1 MSTAANVVLFA
12 DQGEPDW
19 VAQTAYYGNPTGSPN
34 TPNDALVTSTGIAAD
49 SNGNIVGIAVG
60 NDPGAGFGLHCY
72 NKYGGLTQIRVR
84 MPLEVTGGS
93 LFSPEGTAVTLP
105 DGSVKVFYTPT
116 FDDPGGINTTQA
128 FNIFDVN
135 VATGAYTTFAVGRD
149 ANINVISGGGFDGG
163 FTNMTSAGGD
173 SGGNF
178 YGCGFT
184 RRSGPDQYPYLVKYN
199 SAGAVQWTIVLQ
211 PQLQQFTGGGVET
224 ANFGT
229 GAAVT
234 VDNDGN
240 SYVRLRHTTN
250 SQIPTFT
257 EKLMKFNSS
266 GTQQWVRIV
275 EGPQGGNPSATDG
288 TYVYSANIPTSTTIR
303 VVATNVSDGTVAWE
317 RTLTVTGNT
326 FVGSVR
332 GVIVF
337 GGHVYV
343 LSQANNGLSGADSNN
358 GMTWMKLSTSG
369 NFELNRHIFASSTS
383 VFGSTF
389 GDARQGIIA
398 GSKMY
403 TTFQGLKGVTTVK
416 LPLDGSKLGMLGS
429 MPYLSGIPDFPYLER
444 QADINVV
451 ELPITATTTS
461 TATSTASTYG
471 TTTTTLTTSDVFVLN
486 LNVTLDKTQ
495 ISSIVASP
503 TRPAVLYAKRQLR

>member
-1 MSTAANVVLFA
+1 
-12 DQGEPDW
+12 
-19 VAQTAYYGNPTGSPN
+19 
-34 TPNDALVTSTGIAAD
+34 
-49 SNGNIVGIAVG
+49 
-60 NDPGAGFGLHCY
+60 
-72 NKYGGLTQIRVR
+72 
-84 MPLEVTGGS
+84 
-93 LFSPEGTAVTLP
+93 
-105 DGSVKVFYTPT
+105 
-116 FDDPGGINTTQA
+116 
-128 FNIFDVN
+128 
-135 VATGAYTTFAVGRD
+135 
-149 ANINVISGGGFDGG
+149 
-163 FTNMTSAGGD
+163 
-173 SGGNF
+173 
-178 YGCGFT
+178 
-184 RRSGPDQYPYLVKYN
+184 LVKYN

-234 VDNDGN
+234 VDNNGN

-275 EGPQGGNPSATDG
+275 EGPQGSTQSATDG
-288 TYVYSANIPTSTTIR
+288 TYLYSAESPTSTTIR
-303 VVATNVSDGTVAWE
+303 VVATDVSDGTVAWE

-326 FVGSVR
+326 FAGPR
-332 GVIVF
+332 GVIVSA
-337 GGHVYV
+337 GYVYV
-343 LSQANNGLSGADSNN
+343 LAQTSNNASDVTNNN

-369 NFELNRHIFASSTS
+369 GFEWNRHIFANSSTFPTS
-383 VFGSTF
+383 FFGS
-389 GDARQGIIA
+389 AHKGIIA

-403 TTFQGLKGVTTVK
+403 TTFEGLQGVTTIK
-416 LPLDGSKLGMLGS
+416 LPLDGSKLGIVGT
-429 MPYLSGIPDFPYLER
+429 MPYLAGIPDFPYSEF
-444 QADINVV
+444 QANIEVV
-451 ELPITATTTS
+451 ELPITAATTS
-461 TATSTASTYG
+461 TATSTAATYG